1 MRQER
6 IRVFEEGFGAIK
18 DSLNKL
24 MRASDAKAVLII
36 DRDGRLITAQGD
48 VAKIDLSAF
57 ATLSAA
63 DFAATAQLASLIG
76 EPEFTTLYHQGVKE
90 HLYFSTIAEG
100 LILAVLFDQRTT
112 LGLVRVRVKNT
123 ANELARIMVNIFKK
137 SDEKPV
143 GFGDDFTREAENE
156 IDKLFR

>member
-18 DSLNKL
+18 DALTRL
-24 MRASDAKAVLII
+24 ARASDSKAVLII
-36 DRDGRLITAQGD
+36 DRDGRLITAIGD
-48 VAKIDLSAF
+48 IGKIDLQSF

-76 EPEFTTLYHQGVKE
+76 EPEFTTLFHQGVKE
-90 HLYFSTIAEG
+90 HIYFSTIAEG

-123 ANELARIMVNIFKK
+123 ANELARLITNIFKK
-137 SDEKPV
+137 SDEKPEKM
-143 GFGDDFTREAENE
+143 GEDFTKEAESE
-156 IDKLFR
+156 LDKLFR